1 MWDTAVTLVLNA
13 ECWVDSGRLGSTR
26 TRLDEAARRCQS
38 VVARQWWPFSGGPSA
53 EAISGGRHYF

>member
-38 VVARQWWPFSGGPSA
+38 VVVALSA
-53 EAISGGRHYF
+53 EAFTTFSVE